1 MYLVGQEIDY
11 LEKALITE
19 KQKNIKLQKEI
30 EEYKEIIKELKSISF
45 KIPDEED
52 GEATSYY
59 DSEQK
64 HLLYKG
70 L

>member
-11 LEKALITE
+11 LEKELILE

-45 KIPDEED
+45 KIPDDEEA
-52 GEATSYY
+52 EATSYY
-59 DSEQK
+59 DSD
-64 HLLYKG
+64 
-70 L
+70 

>member
-1 MYLVGQEIDY
+1 MYLVGKEIDY
-11 LEKALITE
+11 LEKELILE

-52 GEATSYY
+52 GEATSFY
-59 DSEQK
+59 DSD
-64 HLLYKG
+64 
-70 L
+70 